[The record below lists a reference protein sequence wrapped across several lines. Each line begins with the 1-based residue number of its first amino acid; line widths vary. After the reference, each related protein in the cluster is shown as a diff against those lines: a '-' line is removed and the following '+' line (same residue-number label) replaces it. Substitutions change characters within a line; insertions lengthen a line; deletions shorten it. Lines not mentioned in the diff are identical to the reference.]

1 MKKVW
6 AFVLFGL
13 VASVFGASG
22 PSAEAQASYQR
33 ISGEGSSWS
42 AGAIDA
48 MRVNVKQFGITV
60 DYNPSGSSAGRK
72 NFLNG
77 TVDYAAS
84 DIPFQFQPEDGSAPE
99 NPAPG
104 SYAYIPVTAGG
115 TSFIYNLKINGQ
127 RVTNLRLSGENV
139 TKLFTGAITRWND
152 PAIAADNPALKLPD
166 RPVVPVVRSD
176 GSGSTAQFT
185 RWMISQHGPLWTDYC
200 KRSGRAPACG
210 ATSTYPT
217 IAGMKAQ
224 AGDLGI
230 TGYVTQGFAEGSI
243 GYVNYSYAIGSR
255 FPVAKVLN
263 KAGYYTEPSPTNV
276 SVSLLKARINTDA
289 GSPEYLTQILDGVYN
304 DTDPRNYQL
313 SSYSYF
319 ILPTTIRGQFNAAK
333 GRTLG
338 AFTYYAMCQAQ
349 QQSASLGYSPLP
361 INLVSASLDQIRK
374 IPGVEVQSV
383 DVKSCNNPTF
393 SPDGTNLLAKNA
405 PFPSDCDKIN
415 VTQCATGTGGAA
427 NQATA
432 TSSGAGSANSASGSG
447 AGAPGAESA
456 ATATAASG
464 TDCDPATEDCT
475 EANSGGSGNSVAS
488 AIPVS
493 LAAPGG
499 WTSSQTLAI
508 LVVLL
513 LAMVIVGPAIGIQYF
528 SKRNQK

>member
-1 MKKVW
+1 
-6 AFVLFGL
+6 
-13 VASVFGASG
+13 
-22 PSAEAQASYQR
+22 
-33 ISGEGSSWS
+33 
-42 AGAIDA
+42 
-48 MRVNVKQFGITV
+48 
-60 DYNPSGSSAGRK
+60 
-72 NFLNG
+72 
-77 TVDYAAS
+77 
-84 DIPFQFQPEDGSAPE
+84 
-99 NPAPG
+99 
-104 SYAYIPVTAGG
+104 
-115 TSFIYNLKINGQ
+115 
-127 RVTNLRLSGENV
+127 
-139 TKLFTGAITRWND
+139 
-152 PAIAADNPALKLPD
+152 
-166 RPVVPVVRSD
+166 
-176 GSGSTAQFT
+176 
-185 RWMISQHGPLWTDYC
+185 
-200 KRSGRAPACG
+200 
-210 ATSTYPT
+210 
-217 IAGMKAQ
+217 
-224 AGDLGI
+224 
-230 TGYVTQGFAEGSI
+230 
-243 GYVNYSYAIGSR
+243 VNYSYAIGSR